1 MLGGKSKGFGFV
13 HYVTDEAADKA
24 IELLNGK
31 LIAGKEMFVARFQKR
46 NSSRYSG
53 EWTNLYVRNIPADW
67 TETKLEELFSQY
79 GTVNSKS
86 NTHNKTCVLV
96 FFSSFISQS
105 FFILLILVVK
115 IFFFFFLFFC

>member
-86 NTHNKTCVLV
+86 NTHTTNMCYC
-96 FFSSFISQS
+96 SSLLSFHNHFYFIDTSS
-105 FFILLILVVK
+105 
-115 IFFFFFLFFC
+115 